1 MKLLFCLAI
10 FCITTN
16 ALTKEILPS
25 KYDLNASNLN
35 FQGTSRKFKYEITAS
50 TLSNNAT
57 EIFDLT
63 NIEGIFDDQKQKIYI
78 YSDYGKFDQKNE
90 ILTLHQKV
98 RVIREGYILTSNY
111 ARLELNTS
119 KLYLKENV
127 HLKLEQGNFRA
138 EECTIFNDFKDAKC
152 RYNIQA
158 HMFSETTNNKVLITS
173 KTLDIKDEGKIFK
186 FLDDVKGLSKKYIL
200 HTNNLNLYITSYQ
213 GQQKIDKAFIRSP
226 FKLISRQNP
235 EDFMTGYSADY
246 DGKNQLLRAKKHVK
260 IHRNNNL
267 IITDIFEV
275 QIK

>member
-1 MKLLFCLAI
+1 MRLLFCLAI

-63 NIEGIFDDQKQKIYI
+63 NIEGVFDDHKQKIFV

-98 RVIREGYILTSNY
+98 RVLREGHVFTSNY
-111 ARLELNTS
+111 ARLELNTG

-127 HLKLEQGNFRA
+127 HLNLEQGNLKA
-138 EECTIFNDFKDAKC
+138 EECTIFNNFKDAKC
-152 RYNIQA
+152 HHNIKA
-158 HMFSETTNNKVLITS
+158 HMFSEATNNKVLITS
-173 KTLDIKDEGKIFK
+173 KALDIKDEGKIFK
-186 FLDDVKGLSKKYIL
+186 FLEDVKGISKKYTL
-200 HTNNLNLYITSYQ
+200 YTNNLNLYITSHQ
-213 GQQKIDKAFIRSP
+213 GQQKVDKAFIPSP
-226 FKLISRQNP
+226 FKLISNQETGN
-235 EDFMTGYSADY
+235 FMTGYSADY
-246 DGKNQLLRAKKHVK
+246 DGKTQFLRAKKHVK

-267 IITDIFEV
+267 IVTDIFEV
-275 QIK
+275 QVK

>member
-16 ALTKEILPS
+16 ALTKEISPS
-25 KYDLNASNLN
+25 RYDLKASNLN
-35 FQGTSRKFKYEITAS
+35 FQGTSRKFKYEITAA

-98 RVIREGYILTSNY
+98 RVIREGHTLTSNY
-111 ARLELNTS
+111 ARLELNTN

-127 HLKLEQGNFRA
+127 RLDLEQGNFKA

-152 RYNIQA
+152 QYNIQA
-158 HMFSETTNNKVLITS
+158 HMFSKTTNNKVLITS
-173 KTLDIKDEGKIFK
+173 KSLDIKDEGKIFK
-186 FLDDVKGLSKKYIL
+186 FLDDVKGVSTKYIL
-200 HTNNLNLYITSYQ
+200 HTSKLNLYITAHQ
-213 GQQKIDKAFIRSP
+213 GQQKIDKAFIPSP
-226 FKLISRQNP
+226 FELISSGKTEN
-235 EDFMTGYSADY
+235 FITGYSADY
-246 DGKNQLLRAKKHVK
+246 DAKNQLLRAKKHVK

-267 IITDIFEV
+267 IVADIFEV